1 MKQLFMMLLA
11 GLVGTVF
18 AQDMPLVVVGAQ
30 QPSLETIQVK
40 NAKPSVIKERLDEV
54 LNGLSP
60 SSIVIADDHARL
72 LICAFTQESRRLLRD
87 LLKRLDAPA
96 QVGHLERKILWYK
109 LRQANLADVAQS
121 VTNQFRGLKAQVI
134 QESDCLMIYG
144 MTKGLRSGVEKII
157 EEMDVPCGEY
167 ELAHTVLKIPNVK
180 SADEALSHA
189 MNAQGDIKA
198 VCSRHL
204 TCGMRVQGRD
214 FGWVSANGDACRYA
228 LTVENRGLPNQFSW
242 HLVCSNETSVICERR
257 GALVGGS
264 LDTTLGVVMVGDTA
278 FAFRLAVGSIRQP
291 FQKDEE
297 PCGDVYVDRAPEI
310 SESSCYVVGKDSVT
324 VGKGDGWCMFQ
335 DRKPCGE
342 YCVTNEFAGKAVTQI
357 GDFAFAGCNGLKKV
371 IVPEG
376 VTEIGMSAFLGCS
389 GLQCVVLPTTVT
401 NIGKYAFA
409 TTEAL
414 RVPDIVCA
422 QGDKERMRKL
432 IKSVLLRDMPRS
444 ATSRPMPRG
453 LLRRTGTCKEN
464 ALCEVL
470 ECTPDAQCV
479 IDEALSRIREISE
492 PESEPP
498 PVAKPEVKQT
508 VPRQGLLGGSS
519 LRARRLLRQQEAA
532 AAREAERRALTEQ
545 EKAQREA
552 ERAEQRARLLA
563 IQEEL
568 KRVRAAKAAA
578 VEEREEAIR

>member
-18 AQDMPLVVVGAQ
+18 AQDIPKVVVGAQ
-30 QPSLETIQVK
+30 QPSFETVQVK

-54 LNGLSP
+54 LKGLSP
-60 SSIVIADDHARL
+60 SSIVIADDLAGL
-72 LICAFTQESRRLLRD
+72 LICAFTRESRRLLLD
-87 LLKRLDAPA
+87 LLNRLDAPA
-96 QVGHLERKILWYK
+96 QVGPLERKIRFYK
-109 LRQANLADVAQS
+109 LSQANPVDVATCI
-121 VTNQFRGLKAQVI
+121 TNQFRELKAQVMHEGNI
-134 QESDCLMIYG
+134 LMIYG
-144 MTKGLRSGVEKII
+144 MTKGLRPSVEKII
-157 EEMDVPCGEY
+157 EGMDVPCGEY

-198 VCSRHL
+198 VCSRRL
-204 TCGMRVQGRD
+204 TCGMRVQGCD

-228 LTVENRGLPNQFSW
+228 LAVENHCLSNQFNW
-242 HLVCSNETSVICERR
+242 HLVCSNETSVIFERR
-257 GALVGGS
+257 GALVDGS
-264 LDTTLGVVMVGDTA
+264 LGTTLGAVMVGGTA
-278 FAFRLAVGSIRQP
+278 FAFRLAVKSIRQP

-297 PCGDVYVDRAPEI
+297 PCGDVYVGRAPEI

-342 YCVTNEFAGKAVTQI
+342 YCVTNEFAGKAVTRI
-357 GDFAFAGCNGLKKV
+357 GDFAFAGCNGLRKV

-376 VTEIGMSAFLGCS
+376 VTEIGISAFLGCA

-401 NIGKYAFA
+401 NIDRFAFA
-409 TTEAL
+409 TTESL

-422 QGDKERMRKL
+422 TGDKERMRKL
-432 IKSVLLRDMPRS
+432 IKSVLLRDLPRS
-444 ATSRPMPRG
+444 TASRPMLGG
-453 LLRRTGTCKEN
+453 LLRRNGECKEN
-464 ALCEVL
+464 TLCEVL
-470 ECTPDAQCV
+470 ECTPDAQRE
-479 IDEALSRIREISE
+479 IEKALSRIREISE
-492 PESEPP
+492 PESELS

-508 VPRQGLLGGSS
+508 VPRQGFLGGSS
-519 LRARRLLRQQEAA
+519 LRARRLQRQREAA
-532 AAREAERRALTEQ
+532 AAQEAELRALTEQ

-552 ERAEQRARLLA
+552 ERAEQRAQLLR

-568 KRVRAAKAAA
+568 KRVREAKAA
-578 VEEREEAIR
+578 EEKQKGK